1 MAAPGRWHSTIL
13 SPTWLPPPHS
23 SSGSLPPTQT
33 TWPCL
38 EYTFHKHRRRTDWFG
53 KHKLCVSDQLQNSQH
68 THKCQML
75 SSQEKSSFIQL
86 TPTSS
91 ENGENGAMLGHC
103 YLGTFILITEALGN
117 RCLVT
122 NTFETDLLMLWKD
135 LRVRFTDREK

>member
-1 MAAPGRWHSTIL
+1 MWCIFQPPCDGCTWQVAQHHPVTNVAPT
-13 SPTWLPPPHS
+13 T
-23 SSGSLPPTQT
+23 TQLIRK
-33 TWPCL
+33 PASN
-38 EYTFHKHRRRTDWFG
+38 TDYLAMPGIHISQAQAEDCWFG
-53 KHKLCVSDQLQNSQH
+53 KHKHCVSDQLQNSQH

-122 NTFETDLLMLWKD
+122 NTFETDLLML
-135 LRVRFTDREK
+135 